1 MGSDANGTRSPVPAG
16 DLPNVF
22 ALVIYIPNPLGEF
35 LDDLRRELVPHYNP
49 RAHVSVLPPRP
60 LMVENDWESARDQAR
75 SLAELWAPFKL
86 EATEI
91 RVFPVT
97 DVIYLEVG
105 AGGSELRRMHAAMD
119 SERLAWQEPFPY
131 HPHITLAQEVSHDSV
146 REMREVA
153 AARWKEF
160 VGERWF
166 VAHRVTFVC
175 NSNADHW
182 VDLAEFSLGRVP
194 AARS

>member
-1 MGSDANGTRSPVPAG
+1 
-16 DLPNVF
+16 
-22 ALVIYIPNPLGEF
+22 LVIYIPDPLGKF
-35 LDDLRRELVPHYNP
+35 LDDLRRELVPHYDP

-60 LMVENDWESARDQAR
+60 LVVENDWEAARDQAR

-86 EATEI
+86 EATGI

-105 AGGSELRRMHAAMD
+105 AGGPELCRMHAAMD

-131 HPHITLAQEVSHDSV
+131 HPHITLAQEIPHARVQEV
-146 REMREVA
+146 REAA

-160 VGERWF
+160 AGERWF
-166 VAHRVTFVC
+166 VADRVTFVR
-175 NSNADHW
+175 NSNGDHW
-182 VDLAEFSLGRVP
+182 VDLAEFALGGVP
-194 AARS
+194 AARP